1 MGVVQGEVQE
11 VQGGCC
17 AYIGRASGRV
27 RACGEGTPRASRP
40 FRITGQDEMVM
51 AARVVVRVAVV
62 RLRAS
67 RSRGGAEG
75 FVPLSDG
82 EGAGEDEGGGAAC
95 DT

>member
-1 MGVVQGEVQE
+1 MLCVQRAGERA
-11 VQGGCC
+11 GARMWRGH
-17 AYIGRASGRV
+17 ARASH
-27 RACGEGTPRASRP
+27 P
-40 FRITGQDEMVM
+40 FRITGRDERVI